1 MSWNPRMEERC
12 KVVADRAFEGLK
24 YTARYAPG
32 DFASSPAGF
41 DKCIVDFKH
50 EGVTGNIA
58 DSVDCE
64 ERCYEK
70 CVGWTLEEYK
80 ADEECVRGCITD
92 CEREIEDW
100 TKGSVIFS
108 PRNESIMESSL
119 PLPYWTLGEEW
130 YGDSESGKEDRS
142 AAMKI
147 LRLFRP
153 LGCEAG
159 DFGWHHVH
167 EFIDNPEEEREPDV
181 MFMHVSAPEPGKC
194 NVGRVMRL
202 YKKVVE
208 EGYRSPQRGLAEWV
222 E

>member
-12 KVVADRAFEGLK
+12 RVVADKAFEGLK
-24 YTARYAPG
+24 YDVRYAPG

-50 EGVTGNIA
+50 EGVTGDIA
-58 DSVDCE
+58 DSIDCE
-64 ERCYEK
+64 ERCWEQVQGVDPAFK
-70 CVGWTLEEYK
+70 RADFTL
-80 ADEECVRGCITD
+80 DDCIQN
-92 CEREIEDW
+92 CKREIEDW

-108 PRNESIMESSL
+108 PRNESVMESSL

-130 YGDSESGKEDRS
+130 YRDSESGEEDRS